1 MSFNVRHFTNRHFL
15 PLQDIPVTHTLSNS
29 TFYDG
34 SEISQRSLT
43 LPRRHHRRHM
53 SSESTFLISS
63 RDCSPIRRRSPAC
76 YTTCGSLP
84 RSTHSIS
91 ASSASGGVTQTR
103 SPKRMPSLLNK
114 QMTDEQNHRI
124 VAKSGEI
131 YRNHNAYGNSN
142 KLDNKL
148 GNNMDHRQ
156 QRPMYS
162 GPSSIESGKA
172 SSLIT
177 SGPSSIDSGK
187 VSYSRTS
194 GHSSLESHVSTN
206 TIATTATGTTSVAS
220 SSSSP
225 QHKTNF
231 LNGTGG
237 CGSPKMTPKYQFL
250 HSKCL
255 VKPKLINE
263 NNKVSSSTSGT
274 PSSVTIIS
282 PKTTTTTTTTTTS
295 NCMPHSLSNNSI
307 TLQVTN
313 TNNNIPNTKI
323 FVQNSPAHSVITLEN
338 GKLLENSNVYIIN
351 NETTTKANGEVIN
364 HRKFISRQ
372 NSLNKELNVPKEENE
387 IGLMSRSPSETL
399 DTLSMISE
407 LNQDLSST
415 PTPTP
420 TPNNTK
426 IDNLVENSKFT
437 KNINNDATMNNSR
450 KLSLQLSS
458 TKEQQQQQQ
467 GIIFNK
473 NLLRQTSTTPTSP
486 NINNK
491 NLFGYDNN
499 NLLIQ
504 NNNLQSQHQRE
515 QQQQL
520 FNSYEQI
527 AGSVGN
533 LRQYDKFSDMKIKKL
548 NSNCDLKNVQ
558 LQFNENNLKNS
569 KTNSESLVNI
579 LHKNIQTVGSE
590 PNLAINKIMELKQ
603 KITDDKLFNSST
615 YRNEPHRRLSLT
627 IKDVN
632 EQSDGLLLQ
641 SQQHND
647 ELYNFPSLTDLSF
660 NFQSLAAQK
669 ILQGVSINSIDTLV
683 ELNINQEKQQNTLSN
698 SNNITTTTT
707 TTANNSIC
715 TDFGM
720 I

>member
-1 MSFNVRHFTNRHFL
+1 
-15 PLQDIPVTHTLSNS
+15 
-29 TFYDG
+29 
-34 SEISQRSLT
+34 
-43 LPRRHHRRHM
+43 
-53 SSESTFLISS
+53 
-63 RDCSPIRRRSPAC
+63 
-76 YTTCGSLP
+76 
-84 RSTHSIS
+84 
-91 ASSASGGVTQTR
+91 
-103 SPKRMPSLLNK
+103 
-114 QMTDEQNHRI
+114 
-124 VAKSGEI
+124 
-131 YRNHNAYGNSN
+131 
-142 KLDNKL
+142 
-148 GNNMDHRQ
+148 
-156 QRPMYS
+156 
-162 GPSSIESGKA
+162 
-172 SSLIT
+172 
-177 SGPSSIDSGK
+177 
-187 VSYSRTS
+187 
-194 GHSSLESHVSTN
+194 
-206 TIATTATGTTSVAS
+206 
-220 SSSSP
+220 
-225 QHKTNF
+225 
-231 LNGTGG
+231 
-237 CGSPKMTPKYQFL
+237 
-250 HSKCL
+250 
-255 VKPKLINE
+255 
-263 NNKVSSSTSGT
+263 
-274 PSSVTIIS
+274 
-282 PKTTTTTTTTTTS
+282 
-295 NCMPHSLSNNSI
+295 MPHSLSNNSI

-450 KLSLQLSS
+450 KLSLQLST